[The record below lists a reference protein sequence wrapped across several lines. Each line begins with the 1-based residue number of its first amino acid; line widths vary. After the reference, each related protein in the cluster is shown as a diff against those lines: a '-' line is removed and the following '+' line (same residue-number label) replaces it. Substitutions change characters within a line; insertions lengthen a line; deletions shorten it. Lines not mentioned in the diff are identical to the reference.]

1 MLPVL
6 KNKFFIA
13 FAVFVVYGAFLDE
26 YDMFTIISQRSKLNK
41 LEKAKVA
48 MSKDLVETKETLS
61 KLKYRSEVER
71 YAREKTT
78 KIFLSFLTNNFTDL
92 PPLS

>member
-71 YAREKTT
+71 YAREK
-78 KIFLSFLTNNFTDL
+78 KFFKKDDEDIFVISYE
-92 PPLS
+92 

>member
-1 MLPVL
+1 
-6 KNKFFIA
+6 
-13 FAVFVVYGAFLDE
+13 
-26 YDMFTIISQRSKLNK
+26 MFTIISQRSKLNK

-71 YAREKTT
+71 YAREK
-78 KIFLSFLTNNFTDL
+78 KFFKKDDEDIFVISYE
-92 PPLS
+92 